1 MNEQKIIMNL
11 SIELFFTEK
20 GELKKSNIDWFEG
33 ITVEQ
38 VLEVAHCS
46 HLVSEG
52 VGIFG
57 KKVSL
62 DTQVHPG
69 DRVEIYQ
76 ALKID
81 PKEAR
86 RQRASQKSKD

>member
-1 MNEQKIIMNL
+1 MNL
-11 SIELFFTEK
+11 SIELFFTEE
-20 GELKKSNIDWFEG
+20 GELKKTNIDWFEG

-38 VLEVAHCS
+38 VLDAANCS
-46 HLVSEG
+46 YLVSES

-62 DTQVHPG
+62 DTQVYPG

-86 RQRASQKSKD
+86 RQRASKK